1 MFLGQCVLLWFQV
14 WGAGVWE
21 RESVVPIYCEGEE
34 REEEGGEER
43 REGGEGR
50 KRGDR
55 REGRRE
61 EGRAVSVS
69 FDDPTF
75 TPINCEGGES

>member
-1 MFLGQCVLLWFQV
+1 MCAAMVSSSGGLAFWQ
-14 WGAGVWE
+14 

-34 REEEGGEER
+34 GEEEGGEER

-75 TPINCEGGES
+75 TLINCEGGES